1 MTQPARQNHKAVI
14 FAQQQRQLWVVC
26 TLILLG
32 LLWDFA
38 VLGSVSPPIT
48 TKNLTAGAMLGF
60 LGNLVFTRIAYRRTG
75 AKARQAVMLNMY
87 LGQMIKWFLCFT
99 IVAQRQHVAYGGV
112 NGIFTPN
119 CKPSVRKKHIFSLH
133 IGFGAIKYQ

>member
-14 FAQQQRQLWVVC
+14 FAQQQRQLWAVC

-32 LLWDFA
+32 LVWDFA

-87 LGQMIKWFLCFT
+87 LGQMIKWALTLVGFALIFIFLKPLLPLVVFVGFCALQLWHS
-99 IVAQRQHVAYGGV
+99 VSMWRMGV
-112 NGIFTPN
+112 
-119 CKPSVRKKHIFSLH
+119 
-133 IGFGAIKYQ
+133 

>member
-32 LLWDFA
+32 LVWDFA

-87 LGQMIKWFLCFT
+87 LGQMIKWALTLVGFALIFIFLKPLLPLAVFVGFCALQLWHS
-99 IVAQRQHVAYGGV
+99 VSMWRMGV
-112 NGIFTPN
+112 
-119 CKPSVRKKHIFSLH
+119 
-133 IGFGAIKYQ
+133 

>member
-1 MTQPARQNHKAVI
+1 MTQPARQNYKAVI

-32 LLWDFA
+32 LVWDFA

-87 LGQMIKWFLCFT
+87 LGQMIKWALTLVGFALIFIFLKPLLPLAVFVGFCALQLWHS
-99 IVAQRQHVAYGGV
+99 VSMWRMGV
-112 NGIFTPN
+112 
-119 CKPSVRKKHIFSLH
+119 
-133 IGFGAIKYQ
+133 

>member
-1 MTQPARQNHKAVI
+1 MFRPLALKLRFSLVEILSNTGIAVWEPLKV
-14 FAQQQRQLWVVC
+14 ATVVAIGGIC
-26 TLILLG
+26 G
-32 LLWDFA
+32 
-38 VLGSVSPPIT
+38 
-48 TKNLTAGAMLGF
+48 
-60 LGNLVFTRIAYRRTG
+60 
-75 AKARQAVMLNMY
+75 
-87 LGQMIKWFLCFT
+87 FLCFT

>member
-14 FAQQQRQLWVVC
+14 FAQQQRQLWAVC

-32 LLWDFA
+32 LVWDFA

-87 LGQMIKWFLCFT
+87 LGQMIKWALTLVGFALIFIFLKPLLPLAVFVGFCALQLWHS
-99 IVAQRQHVAYGGV
+99 VSMWRMGV
-112 NGIFTPN
+112 
-119 CKPSVRKKHIFSLH
+119 
-133 IGFGAIKYQ
+133 

>member
-1 MTQPARQNHKAVI
+1 MTQPARQNYKAVI

-32 LLWDFA
+32 LVWDFA

-60 LGNLVFTRIAYRRTG
+60 LGNLVFTRIAYRLMG

-87 LGQMIKWFLCFT
+87 LGQMIKWALT
-99 IVAQRQHVAYGGV
+99 
-112 NGIFTPN
+112 
-119 CKPSVRKKHIFSLH
+119 L
-133 IGFGAIKYQ
+133 IGFALIFIFLKPLLPLAVFVGFCALQLWHSVSMWRMGV

>member
-87 LGQMIKWFLCFT
+87 LGQMIKWALTLVGFALIFIFLKPLLPLAVFVGFCALQLWHS
-99 IVAQRQHVAYGGV
+99 VSMWRMGV
-112 NGIFTPN
+112 
-119 CKPSVRKKHIFSLH
+119 
-133 IGFGAIKYQ
+133 